1 MRKTIQKKYNRI
13 KEALQHFLKRTK
25 KQQPQFV
32 LQPIP
37 NHKNIL

>member
-1 MRKTIQKKYNRI
+1 MKKTVQKKYNRI
-13 KEALQHFLKRTK
+13 KEALQQLVKRTK

-32 LQPIP
+32 LHPIR